1 MSGKLKARLII
12 TIDGPSGAGK
22 STVAKML
29 ASALNYKYIDTGAMY
44 RGVAYAYMKQHGAKS
59 MEHGAKSK
67 ENKAWSS
74 DNEKSLKGFLKK
86 LSLRFE
92 FSKDAKVY
100 LDGEDISNYIRDQK
114 VSMLASYLSQKRSV
128 REYFTNMQ
136 KEIGRGGG
144 VVLEGRDTG
153 SVVFP
158 DAHIKFYLDAKLEER
173 AKRRY
178 LELSS
183 KGVNS
188 ELLRVK
194 EEIFKRDKVDSE
206 RDISPLVMPEDA
218 IYIDTTEIDAV
229 SVVEKLLN
237 IVRSKE
243 LEVKI

>member
-1 MSGKLKARLII
+1 VSGKLKARLII

-44 RGVAYAYMKQHGAKS
+44 RGVAYGFMMGKNPV
-59 MEHGAKSK
+59 EID
-67 ENKAWSS
+67 E
-74 DNEKSLKGFLKK
+74 FLKN
-86 LSLRFE
+86 LSIKFE
-92 FSKDAKVY
+92 FGEETRVF
-100 LDGEDISNYIRDQK
+100 LDGKDISEMIRDPE
-114 VSMLASYLSQKRSV
+114 VSLLSSRLSQKRSV
-128 REYFTNMQ
+128 REYLTDMQ

>member
-44 RGVAYAYMKQHGAKS
+44 RGVAYAYMKQ
-59 MEHGAKSK
+59 HGAKSK

>member
-1 MSGKLKARLII
+1 VSGKLKTRLII

-44 RGVAYAYMKQHGAKS
+44 RGVAYAYMKELRAES
-59 MEHGAKSK
+59 EEHGAKSE

-74 DNEKSLKGFLKK
+74 DNEKSLEGFLKK

-92 FSKDAKVY
+92 FSKEAKVY

-128 REYFTNMQ
+128 REYLTNMQ

-183 KGVNS
+183 RGVNS

-194 EEIFKRDKVDSE
+194 EEILKRDKVDSE
-206 RDISPLVMPEDA
+206 RDISPLVIPEDA
-218 IYIDTTEIDAV
+218 IYIDTTEIDAF

-243 LEVKI
+243 YGVRS

>member
-1 MSGKLKARLII
+1 MSGKLKIRLII

-44 RGVAYAYMKQHGAKS
+44 RGVAYAYVKEHGAWS
-59 MEHGAKSK
+59 REHGAKSK

-92 FSKDAKVY
+92 FSKEAKVY

-128 REYFTNMQ
+128 REYLTNMQ

>member
-1 MSGKLKARLII
+1 VSGKLKARLII

-44 RGVAYAYMKQHGAKS
+44 RGVAYAYMKQ
-59 MEHGAKSK
+59 HGAKSK

-128 REYFTNMQ
+128 REYLTNMQ

>member
-1 MSGKLKARLII
+1 MGKNPVE
-12 TIDGPSGAGK
+12 ID
-22 STVAKML
+22 
-29 ASALNYKYIDTGAMY
+29 
-44 RGVAYAYMKQHGAKS
+44 
-59 MEHGAKSK
+59 E
-67 ENKAWSS
+67 
-74 DNEKSLKGFLKK
+74 FLKN
-86 LSLRFE
+86 LSIKFE
-92 FSKDAKVY
+92 FGEETRVF
-100 LDGEDISNYIRDQK
+100 LDGKDISEMIRDPE
-114 VSMLASYLSQKRSV
+114 VSLLSSRLSQKRSV
-128 REYFTNMQ
+128 REYLTDMQ

>member
-1 MSGKLKARLII
+1 VSGKLKARLII

-44 RGVAYAYMKQHGAKS
+44 RGVAYAYMKQ
-59 MEHGAKSK
+59 HGAKSK

>member
-44 RGVAYAYMKQHGAKS
+44 RGVAYAYMKQ
-59 MEHGAKSK
+59 HGAKSK

-128 REYFTNMQ
+128 REYLTNMQ

>member
-1 MSGKLKARLII
+1 VSGKLKARLII

-44 RGVAYAYMKQHGAKS
+44 RGVAYAYMKQ
-59 MEHGAKSK
+59 HGAKSK

-128 REYFTNMQ
+128 REYLTNMQ

-188 ELLRVK
+188 ELLTVK

-237 IVRSKE
+237 IVRS
-243 LEVKI
+243 